1 MRIQPKKIVCAVDF
15 SDFSHLILSY
25 GRALAAEFHAKLY
38 VCHILHDMV
47 MLSSH
52 GQAYIASEKVAKERL
67 ENTKLLL
74 EEMVRGQGIDA
85 RIIVSEGH
93 AADELTRIV
102 QEKNIDLVIAA
113 THGGSGIK
121 RFLIGSVT
129 DRLVKTLT
137 CPLLVLHA
145 QEDHPAFPNVF
156 RVPLE
161 RILVGCDFSPESD
174 LAFEYGLSLAQE
186 FQAEL
191 HLVHV
196 IKPEKHIELTT
207 TDYMKIQEGDY
218 LGWTRSEFLT
228 LQQKATDDEC
238 ERRNRLLS
246 RIERQLAHM
255 VPEESRD
262 WCTPVI
268 NLLEGRA
275 YSELIRYA
283 KTKKVDMMV
292 LGIHGHGLL
301 EQFLVGSTTDRVIG
315 RANCPV
321 LAVRK
326 LPSPQK

>member
-1 MRIQPKKIVCAVDF
+1 MRIQPKKIMCAVDF

-25 GRALAAEFHAKLY
+25 GRALAAEFHARLY
-38 VCHILHDMV
+38 VCHVLNDMV

-52 GQAYIASEKVAKERL
+52 GQAYLVSEKVAKERL
-67 ENTKLLL
+67 DATKILL
-74 EEMVRGQGIDA
+74 ENLVKEQGMEA
-85 RIIVSEGH
+85 EIILSQGH
-93 AADELTRIV
+93 EADELTRIV

-174 LAFEYGLSLAQE
+174 LALKYGLSLAQE

-228 LQQKATDDEC
+228 LQQKATDE
-238 ERRNRLLS
+238 EWARRGRLLS
-246 RIERQLAHM
+246 RIERQLSHM
-255 VPEESRD
+255 IPEESRD

-268 NLLEGRA
+268 NLLEGKA
-275 YSELIRYA
+275 YSELIHYA
-283 KTKKVDMMV
+283 DTKKVDMMV
-292 LGIHGHGLL
+292 LGIHGQSLL
-301 EQFLVGSTTDRVIG
+301 EQFLVGSTTDRVIS
-315 RANCPV
+315 RSNCPV

-326 LPSPQK
+326 LP